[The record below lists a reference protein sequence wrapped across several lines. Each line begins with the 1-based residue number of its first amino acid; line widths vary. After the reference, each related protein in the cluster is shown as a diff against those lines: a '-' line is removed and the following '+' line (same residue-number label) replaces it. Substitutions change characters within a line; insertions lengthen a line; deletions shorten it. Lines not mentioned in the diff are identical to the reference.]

1 VDTGDKKNDR
11 FIIGLSIKLQ
21 ECMTLNTGG
30 SFPEFVSNVI
40 IMDDAIRTHNDAKKR
55 KVVTALFSSAPPRY
69 RTVYHHGPTYPPH
82 QQQQHQR
89 QQPQWIS
96 HPPQRQHQQAAS
108 RALPPPPPVS
118 CLLVPPTA
126 GTTSGHTC
134 FNCGRSGHFT
144 RECPTPKKSTTQGH
158 VTHPPRGLQKAAVV
172 KTGRVNHTTIEDIFE
187 GEPVLMGTFSLN
199 GHSIVVLFDSG
210 ATHDFISKACTQ
222 KC

>member
-1 VDTGDKKNDR
+1 MRKKHQEFMDLKQGRRFVHDYSKLFNHLAQYAPDQVDTGDKKNGR

-96 HPPQRQHQQAAS
+96 HPPQRQHQ
-108 RALPPPPPVS
+108 
-118 CLLVPPTA
+118 
-126 GTTSGHTC
+126 
-134 FNCGRSGHFT
+134 
-144 RECPTPKKSTTQGH
+144 
-158 VTHPPRGLQKAAVV
+158 
-172 KTGRVNHTTIEDIFE
+172 
-187 GEPVLMGTFSLN
+187 
-199 GHSIVVLFDSG
+199 
-210 ATHDFISKACTQ
+210 
-222 KC
+222 